1 VEVFFMIMGSYLA
14 ISLTISLIMNIV
26 NKRMQI
32 VER

>member
-1 VEVFFMIMGSYLA
+1 MIMGSYLA

-26 NKRMQI
+26 NRRMQI